1 MDTSAKTGVIEKLG
15 MKNAADHELFVT
27 RWAAQAATVLPPGLT
42 LHKIKGAMCLNTQE
56 YIMVSGSGGVA
67 CYVLASK
74 VKAKL
79 LKKKLLKLQP
89 PKIDELQGAQEED
102 LQPATPQEVAKATP
116 KTGEAESCEDDSYKK
131 NATA

>member
-89 PKIDELQGAQEED
+89 HLFRRDR
-102 LQPATPQEVAKATP
+102 EVYAPLLCPPLLRFLVSAWP
-116 KTGEAESCEDDSYKK
+116 SRRMMISSRMSR
-131 NATA
+131 